1 MHQFIA
7 ICFNMPSLSTFP
19 FNIPVLAR
27 ATPQSLDTGLT
38 FAFIGGIFAFEIAKF
53 VRVLNLIRATMT

>member
-1 MHQFIA
+1 
-7 ICFNMPSLSTFP
+7 MPSLSTFP
-19 FNIPVLAR
+19 FTILVLAR

-38 FAFIGGIFAFEIAKF
+38 FAFIGGIFAFEIAKV